1 MLGGVDTGSS
11 ARLLPDI
18 SQCAEQQP
26 FAGKGEL
33 LRRRRFWREGD
44 ADGWSGLDE
53 HVKTAQLQVLTSMM
67 ATGGRGGG
75 RWESGGQKRFVRW
88 EPRSNFRGDGITQ
101 LAWHWQNHEIRWRWH
116 LTRSVPLLLTSSHV
130 QFHLAKTIS
139 RHPSLATRLRG

>member
-75 RWESGGQKRFVRW
+75 GERVVDRSGLWG
-88 EPRSNFRGDGITQ
+88 E
-101 LAWHWQNHEIRWRWH
+101 
-116 LTRSVPLLLTSSHV
+116 
-130 QFHLAKTIS
+130 
-139 RHPSLATRLRG
+139 SLAVISEATASLN